1 MQKAIIPALNQS
13 FYKIVNAF
21 ETFKRFLRDDEEYV
35 DYTYLWDIIT
45 TPNPKLF
52 SSGLNLIILRIP
64 DDDITDNVEVVCPT
78 NAYSSQK
85 FNNNKGTLV
94 LIQQDTVFEP
104 IIVYKNLETK
114 ISIRN
119 VFRLKGKG
127 STNIAH
133 SVRTVLLSIGEIFN
147 TKCLPLKSV
156 EEYKFLSPI
165 TLDKVIEHI
174 NKTKENHN

>member
-1 MQKAIIPALNQS
+1 MKNINRQIYIKPFESDNPSFKQS

-127 STNIAH
+127 LQTLHILFELFFSLLEKYLIQSVYHLKVLKNINFYH
-133 SVRTVLLSIGEIFN
+133 Q
-147 TKCLPLKSV
+147 
-156 EEYKFLSPI
+156 
-165 TLDKVIEHI
+165 
-174 NKTKENHN
+174 